1 MLRKIRKVFASL
13 GISAFL
19 GTADQ
24 PAAGWILRIHI
35 KGTKAIAEKK
45 KKKIRINQFTEALMV
60 YFFKLFFSQNDL
72 LRYTS
77 FDGERNSRPTCAFM
91 VTVAWLEAGLFADAC
106 FTSTLFNSVS
116 MTHISRLTGP
126 LPLSL
131 YANTEII
138 DLFTDGATTLLR
150 KVSICPHFIF
160 LVHDPADLLCQRPQ
174 KSTR

>member
-1 MLRKIRKVFASL
+1 MLRKIRKVFPSL

-35 KGTKAIAEKK
+35 KGTKAIVEKK
-45 KKKIRINQFTEALMV
+45 KKRFELTNLWKHWWFHFSNCFFFPKWFASL
-60 YFFKLFFSQNDL
+60 YFIWW
-72 LRYTS
+72 
-77 FDGERNSRPTCAFM
+77 GNSRPTWAFM
-91 VTVAWLEAGLFADAC
+91 VTVSWLEAGLFADAR

-160 LVHDPADLLCQRPQ
+160 LVQDPADLLCQRPQ

>member
-1 MLRKIRKVFASL
+1 
-13 GISAFL
+13 
-19 GTADQ
+19 
-24 PAAGWILRIHI
+24 
-35 KGTKAIAEKK
+35 
-45 KKKIRINQFTEALMV
+45 MV
-60 YFFKLFFSQNDL
+60 SFFKLFFFQNDL

-91 VTVAWLEAGLFADAC
+91 VTVSWLEAGLFVDAC

-138 DLFTDGATTLLR
+138 DLFTDGATTL
-150 KVSICPHFIF
+150 KKGVNMPTFHF
-160 LVHDPADLLCQRPQ
+160 L
-174 KSTR
+174 STRPGWPLVSATTKINALTNWELAAEKKPCCYANPNGMGINPKFM